1 MEKKLSFPQ
10 ARTIEAV
17 YYYSRHP
24 LYCTAVLPLCF
35 EMLLNFFSNLV
46 RCVQKCARARAKHR
60 VRARKLERKSAN
72 VLNAKERHP
81 FSTVGKQQF
90 PEFTNA
96 NDNQLKSF
104 DDTKGRQLMT
114 RHDVSPSPRRQAIA
128 LIS

>member
-46 RCVQKCARARAKHR
+46 RCVQKCARANSSAK
-60 VRARKLERKSAN
+60 A
-72 VLNAKERHP
+72 P
-81 FSTVGKQQF
+81 MFSTRK
-90 PEFTNA
+90 
-96 NDNQLKSF
+96 NDIHS
-104 DDTKGRQLMT
+104 RQLGNNNFHSLRMRMT
-114 RHDVSPSPRRQAIA
+114 TSSNAPKTQARTHYGFSYFT
-128 LIS
+128 LYSNNDMTTSYHTHC